1 MIVMMS
7 ELLLDKWAEI
17 ILFSMVCL
25 VIHFALLFR
34 GHQSAESTFK
44 RNPKVH
50 NVETRGNSSS
60 CNIGDE
66 FI

>member
-1 MIVMMS
+1 MIEMMS

-60 CNIGDE
+60 CYIGDK